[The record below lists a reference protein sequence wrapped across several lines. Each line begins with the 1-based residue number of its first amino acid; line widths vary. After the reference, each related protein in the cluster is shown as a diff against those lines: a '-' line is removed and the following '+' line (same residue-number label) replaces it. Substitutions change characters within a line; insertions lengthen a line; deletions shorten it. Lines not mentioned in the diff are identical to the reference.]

1 MLKLENANKGTTN
14 LRKELSSFFVSNFFC
29 KKDQD
34 VQNFLHKNAIRFE
47 DADKSRTYLI
57 VDEAELSNQR
67 LVILGYFSL
76 ELKSIDL
83 AEEISK
89 SKRRELDGIS
99 KDAKSL
105 NVYLIGQLAKN
116 DLYIDKITG
125 SEIIDYAIPLIKDCM
140 KKIGGRV
147 VLVECKN
154 KKKLLEFYHR
164 HNFKVL
170 QSTPDSEDMI
180 QLIKI
185 IK

>member
-1 MLKLENANKGTTN
+1 
-14 LRKELSSFFVSNFFC
+14 LRGKLSSFFLSNFFC
-29 KKDQD
+29 KKDPD
-34 VQNFLHKNAIRFE
+34 VQKFLHKNAIRFE

-57 VDEAELSNQR
+57 VDEAELNSQR

-76 ELKSIDL
+76 GLKSIDL

-89 SKRRELDGIS
+89 SKRRTLDGIS
-99 KDAKSL
+99 KDAKSI

-116 DLYIDKITG
+116 DLYKDKIAG

-154 KKKLLEFYHR
+154 KKKLIEFYKH
-164 HNFKVL
+164 HDFKIL

-180 QLIKI
+180 QLIRI

>member
-1 MLKLENANKGTTN
+1 
-14 LRKELSSFFVSNFFC
+14 LRGKLSSFFSSNFFC
-29 KKDQD
+29 KKDPD
-34 VQNFLHKNAIRFE
+34 VQKFLHKNAIRFE

-57 VDEAELSNQR
+57 VDEAELNSQR

-76 ELKSIDL
+76 GLKSIDL

-89 SKRRELDGIS
+89 SKRRTLDGIS
-99 KDAKSL
+99 KDAKSI

-116 DLYIDKITG
+116 DLYKDKIAG

-154 KKKLLEFYHR
+154 KKKLIEFYKH
-164 HNFKVL
+164 HDFKIL

-180 QLIKI
+180 QLIRI